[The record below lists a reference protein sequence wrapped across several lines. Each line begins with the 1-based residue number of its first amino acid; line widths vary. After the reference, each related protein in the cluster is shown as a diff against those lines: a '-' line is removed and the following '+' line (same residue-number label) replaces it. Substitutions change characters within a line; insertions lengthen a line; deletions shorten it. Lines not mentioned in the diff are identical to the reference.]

1 MPGTP
6 RRYIVAY
13 CVFIRGVLCS
23 NFSLDRLKMRRISLL
38 TLLFL
43 WGAVASAQQPNI
55 VLIVADDLGYGDLSS
70 YGAEDLHSPALDSL
84 AASGIRFTQ
93 FYANSPVCSPTR
105 ASLLSG
111 RYPPL
116 AGVPGVIRTHAANNW
131 GNLAQNIEL
140 LPEKLRSRGY
150 HTAMVGKWHLGLNA
164 PQRPVDRGFDH
175 FEGFLGDMM
184 DDYYNHRRHGINY
197 MRRDEEVIHP
207 EGHATDLFTD
217 WAVNYINGRTV
228 STAPFFLYLAYNA
241 PHTPIQPPEEWVTKV
256 QQREGSIDEARAKLV
271 ALIEHMDH
279 GIGKVMTA
287 LKESGFH
294 DNTLVVF
301 VSDNGGQLN
310 VGARNG
316 PLRDGKGT
324 VYEGGIRVPAIA
336 SWPGNI
342 APSTSSD
349 AVLTTMDIYPTLLEA
364 ARARIT
370 QIIDGTSFL
379 DSVLGGTD
387 PDPNR
392 LLFFSRREGGLRF
405 GGKTIEAVRQGPWK
419 LLQNSPYAPLELY
432 NLERD
437 PLETT
442 DLSSAEPDVFR
453 RLAAALRQY
462 VQEAGSVPWQ

>member
-1 MPGTP
+1 
-6 RRYIVAY
+6 
-13 CVFIRGVLCS
+13 
-23 NFSLDRLKMRRISLL
+23 MRRISLL
-38 TLLFL
+38 ILLFL
-43 WGAVASAQQPNI
+43 WGAVANAQQPNI

-116 AGVPGVIRTHAANNW
+116 AGVPGVIRTHASNNW

-197 MRRDEEVIHP
+197 MRRGEEVIHP

-217 WAVNYINGRTV
+217 WAVNYVKGRTV

-256 QQREGSIDEARAKLV
+256 RQREGNIDEARAKLV

-279 GIGKVMTA
+279 GIGKVMNA
-287 LKESGFH
+287 LKESGFY

-342 APSTSSD
+342 APGTSSD

-379 DSVLGGTD
+379 DSVLGGPD